1 MALFCEALRAAAVAC
16 FPGDM
21 GGGLPGVRVRA
32 ARSGEFAL
40 PELLPEL
47 FRIVARICVARID
60 ARIMP
65 EYCPNIARILPEY
78 CPN

>member
-21 GGGLPGVRVRA
+21 GGAFQVCECVLRA
-32 ARSGEFAL
+32 QANLRCPNCCPNCSELL

-47 FRIVARICVARID
+47 
-60 ARIMP
+60 MP
-65 EYCPNIARILPEY
+65 ELMPEVM
-78 CPN
+78 PEFFN

>member
-47 FRIVARICVARID
+47 FRIVARIVARID
-60 ARIMP
+60 ARIDARSD
-65 EYCPNIARILPEY
+65 ARIF
-78 CPN
+78 

>member
-1 MALFCEALRAAAVAC
+1 MAVFCEALRAAALTC

-21 GGGLPGVRVRA
+21 GGGLPGVRVRC

-47 FRIVARICVARID
+47 FRIIARIFVARID
-60 ARIMP
+60 AQIF
-65 EYCPNIARILPEY
+65 
-78 CPN
+78 

>member
-40 PELLPEL
+40 PELLPE
-47 FRIVARICVARID
+47 FSG
-60 ARIMP
+60 
-65 EYCPNIARILPEY
+65 ELPELL
-78 CPN
+78 PEFSGELPE

>member
-47 FRIVARICVARID
+47 FRIVARIVAQIFGR
-60 ARIMP
+60 
-65 EYCPNIARILPEY
+65 IARIVSEWLPELS
-78 CPN
+78 

>member
-21 GGGLPGVRVRA
+21 GGGFTGVRVRA

-47 FRIVARICVARID
+47 FRIVARIVARICVAQIV
-60 ARIMP
+60 ARISKSRS
-65 EYCPNIARILPEY
+65 C
-78 CPN
+78 C